1 MVYLLAGEETI
12 QREFGAYKPIA
23 DASLKYVMSL
33 DKIDLSRDGIV
44 HMNIAD
50 FLLNRRGL
58 MLT

>member
-1 MVYLLAGEETI
+1 MAGEETI